1 MLSVPASY
9 AFHRRWAYYR
19 SLPITIKVLGVVLV
33 AAPAFAI
40 QAERRGVEF
49 DKAQW
54 YVVDLSALSAGL
66 ELSLCASVVLLTR
79 LFNRTGAGKEELD
92 RAKSEFVSRWGEM
105 SVTQR
110 VGDWASRHRYQLFF
124 GAGREVW
131 QRRGYYCGAIK
142 HSPSRKRCG
151 RLVLVHS
158 ARTLT
163 CSIIIQ
169 IVQARVYAQ
178 GITLASLLGG
188 VSLLHMQSRNRVKED
203 TADHSWARLVSIFL

>member
-54 YVVDLSALSAGL
+54 
-66 ELSLCASVVLLTR
+66 
-79 LFNRTGAGKEELD
+79 TGAGKEELD

-124 GAGREVW
+124 GCWAGSMAASW
-131 QRRGYYCGAIK
+131 LLLRGNK
-142 HSPSRKRCG
+142 TQSFSQK
-151 RLVLVHS
+151 
-158 ARTLT
+158 
-163 CSIIIQ
+163 

-203 TADHSWARLVSIFL
+203 AADHSWARLLEETPIETRKRTVNATIST

>member
-1 MLSVPASY
+1 
-9 AFHRRWAYYR
+9 
-19 SLPITIKVLGVVLV
+19 V

-54 YVVDLSALSAGL
+54 
-66 ELSLCASVVLLTR
+66 
-79 LFNRTGAGKEELD
+79 TGAGKEELD

-124 GAGREVW
+124 GCWAGSMAASW
-131 QRRGYYCGAIK
+131 LLLRGNK
-142 HSPSRKRCG
+142 TQSFSQK
-151 RLVLVHS
+151 
-158 ARTLT
+158 
-163 CSIIIQ
+163 

-203 TADHSWARLVSIFL
+203 AADHSWARLLEETPIETRKRTVNATIST